1 MTFDTLWQAISISFW
16 RYILPLATV
25 VVLTLVVLRLI
36 GMGAE
41 AIERRIIEPSPDP
54 DRRERLQTLVK
65 AGKVTLRALV
75 LMVAGLIA
83 LGTIGIDIG
92 PALAA
97 VGVLGL
103 AVSLGAQT
111 LIKDIIGGLT
121 VLLEDEYRIGDSVRI
136 GSVSGD
142 VERISLRRTDV
153 RDSEGRVH
161 MIPNGE
167 VRIVANET
175 RDWAYAL
182 VELNFGFDAD
192 VDRAVRALDEGL
204 ARLAADPRVKSHLL
218 APAEIFGWN
227 GFSDWAVIVR
237 LRAKVTAGK
246 QGEVARAMRQYAL
259 AALNE
264 AGVPV
269 EMPPYGPAAGK

>member
-1 MTFDTLWQAISISFW
+1 LLESVWSAFAASLY
-16 RYILPLATV
+16 RYVLPLALIVIT
-25 VVLTLVVLRLI
+25 TLIALRLVN
-36 GMGAE
+36 MGAA
-41 AIERRIIEPSPDP
+41 AIERRFIAPSEDA

-65 AGKVTLRALV
+65 AGKYTLRAIILTV
-75 LMVAGLIA
+75 GALIGLS
-83 LGTIGIDIG
+83 TIGINIG

-111 LIKDIIGGLT
+111 LIKDVIGGLT
-121 VLLEDEYRIGDSVRI
+121 ILLEDEFRIGDSVKI
-136 GSVSGD
+136 GAISGD

-153 RDSEGRVH
+153 RDAEGRVH

-167 VRIVANET
+167 IRTAANET

-192 VDRAVRALDEGL
+192 VDRAVITLEEGL
-204 ARLAADPRVKSHLL
+204 VKLAGDARVKPHLL
-218 APAEIFGWN
+218 SVPEIFGYN
-227 GFSDWAVIVR
+227 GFSDWGVVVR
-237 LRAKVTAGK
+237 MRAKVTAGK
-246 QGEVARAMRQYAL
+246 QSEVARIMRQHAL
-259 AALNE
+259 AALGV

-269 EMPPYGPAAGK
+269 EVPSYSRANKN